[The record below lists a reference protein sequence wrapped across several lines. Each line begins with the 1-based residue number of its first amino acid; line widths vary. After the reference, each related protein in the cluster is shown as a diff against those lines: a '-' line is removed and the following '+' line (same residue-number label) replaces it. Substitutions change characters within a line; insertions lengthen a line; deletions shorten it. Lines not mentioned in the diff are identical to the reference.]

1 MSFTLLQCNQPP
13 RLAPSLSI
21 AGARYQSY
29 FVEIGTRGREPMAMP
44 SPAARFGTGAM
55 GCRWIAALASPWR
68 FLPADRQRLD
78 RVCDREEKA
87 MGIAITLQQ
96 FLDAQHVLYEVLE
109 HKRTGCSQRTA
120 DASHVPSECLAKGV
134 VVRHKEGYLLTIVPA
149 SRQVRLDEVGRW
161 LDRPV
166 ALASEEEV
174 SALFPDCEHGAV
186 PAIASAYGLTAVV
199 DASLEGHEHI
209 YFEGGDHRA
218 LVHVTG
224 PQFHRLMEKVPHG
237 QFAA

>member
-1 MSFTLLQCNQPP
+1 
-13 RLAPSLSI
+13 
-21 AGARYQSY
+21 
-29 FVEIGTRGREPMAMP
+29 
-44 SPAARFGTGAM
+44 
-55 GCRWIAALASPWR
+55 
-68 FLPADRQRLD
+68 
-78 RVCDREEKA
+78 

-96 FLDAQHVLYEVLE
+96 FLEAQSVPYEVLE

-134 VVRHKEGYLLTIVPA
+134 VVRHKDGYLLTIVPA
-149 SRQVRLDEVGRW
+149 SRQVQLDEVGRW
-161 LDRPV
+161 LERPV

-186 PAIASAYGLTAVV
+186 PPIAAAYGLTAVV

-224 PQFHRLMEKVPHG
+224 AQFHRLMEKVPHG
-237 QFAA
+237 QFSA

>member
-1 MSFTLLQCNQPP
+1 
-13 RLAPSLSI
+13 
-21 AGARYQSY
+21 
-29 FVEIGTRGREPMAMP
+29 
-44 SPAARFGTGAM
+44 
-55 GCRWIAALASPWR
+55 
-68 FLPADRQRLD
+68 
-78 RVCDREEKA
+78 

-96 FLDAQHVLYEVLE
+96 FLEAQGVPYEVLE

-134 VVRHKEGYLLTIVPA
+134 VVRHKEGYVLTVVPA
-149 SRQVRLDEVGRW
+149 SRQVRLEEVGRW
-161 LDRPV
+161 LERPV

-186 PAIASAYGLTAVV
+186 PPIAAAYGLVSIV

-224 PQFHRLMEKVPHG
+224 AQFDHLMERVPHG
-237 QFAA
+237 QFSA